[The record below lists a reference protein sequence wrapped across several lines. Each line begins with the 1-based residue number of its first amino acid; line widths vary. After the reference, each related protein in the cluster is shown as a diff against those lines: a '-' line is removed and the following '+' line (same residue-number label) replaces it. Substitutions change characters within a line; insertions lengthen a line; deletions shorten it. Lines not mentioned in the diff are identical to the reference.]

1 MDEMGIEVQN
11 LFWALSGSAW
21 SAEGKANELPEPFS
35 SLLGGLKEKKG
46 EIPLIGQKGGEFG
59 SRGEEE
65 GIEAWEALWKES
77 PLLFFPKKKSLMGMK
92 RPGGEQLS
100 MDITSPFSRK
110 KDLPLD
116 PSPFGEKKTDPPRDE
131 IPEVI
136 SENSLGTEKFAGEVP
151 RTKEPL
157 PLGMRSSDSELW
169 NLMGLSWGEAIPQL
183 NATASGL
190 EVYGAGP
197 VGVEK
202 EISPSPFQARESS
215 GLSGSISSATPEI
228 SKDRAQDGEA
238 VRAFGLW
245 AQIHGNGE
253 TDKGDLGLSLGP
265 SLRDPGALSSVV
277 GPRIEGPR
285 GPLSEVRGSF
295 PSDTKNG
302 KWARGQEEIGA
313 IGGKEAGKLDASAGA
328 VEAVKSRLSGPEP
341 SQTPVPRMT
350 HLGSIGELALSEV
363 HQVGENQSA
372 FPSDS
377 DGLGRP
383 VAHRTEGPRGAL
395 PEVRGSF
402 PSDTKNGKWARG
414 QEEIGAIG
422 GKEAGKLD
430 ASLAGFEVK
439 DLSLPVIESLES
451 SGQAK
456 GPSSSPMEVAPQET
470 SMPDMAFGARD
481 SKSEASQ
488 EGPLREDG
496 SSVSTQGLKTPSPME
511 ESRPE
516 LSRFPG
522 IAEEKRSRGEPATFK
537 GPRRESPSIKREEL
551 GQLPEMRPPEPGSLL
566 SKDGPLLG
574 PSKGETAQV
583 NGFQRL
589 LQPHGRELGEGPF
602 QTVQIVFKEAEDLTR
617 IRLRLHQNNLDA
629 LFVVTSAEKKSELE
643 ANLGQLQRELFQS
656 GFLPHLA
663 VEVGGRYANSGFQ
676 KDTPLYSYQESE
688 TGGRDIHEEVLLS
701 GLNPLD
707 GSIHLT
713 V

>member
-35 SLLGGLKEKKG
+35 SLLGGLEEKKG

-136 SENSLGTEKFAGEVP
+136 LENSLGPEKFAGEVP

-157 PLGMRSSDSELW
+157 PSGMRSSDSELW

-183 NATASGL
+183 NATALGL

-202 EISPSPFQARESS
+202 EISSSPFQARESS

-238 VRAFGLW
+238 VRALGLW

-265 SLRDPGALSSVV
+265 SLRDPDALSSVV
-277 GPRIEGPR
+277 GPRI
-285 GPLSEVRGSF
+285 
-295 PSDTKNG
+295 
-302 KWARGQEEIGA
+302 
-313 IGGKEAGKLDASAGA
+313 
-328 VEAVKSRLSGPEP
+328 
-341 SQTPVPRMT
+341 
-350 HLGSIGELALSEV
+350 
-363 HQVGENQSA
+363 
-372 FPSDS
+372 
-377 DGLGRP
+377 
-383 VAHRTEGPRGAL
+383 EGPRGAL

-430 ASLAGFEVK
+430 ASLAGFEVG

-488 EGPLREDG
+488 EGPLREDD

-511 ESRPE
+511 ESSPE

-583 NGFQRL
+583 NGSQRL

-643 ANLGQLQRELFQS
+643 ANLGHLQRELFQS

>member
-1 MDEMGIEVQN
+1 MRHGGILLAYRPIREGRGAEMDEMGIEVQN

-35 SLLGGLKEKKG
+35 SLLGGLEEKKG

-59 SRGEEE
+59 SRGEE

-197 VGVEK
+197 VEVEK
-202 EISPSPFQARESS
+202 EISSSPFQARESS

-265 SLRDPGALSSVV
+265 SLRDPDALSSVV

-313 IGGKEAGKLDASAGA
+313 IGGKEAGKLDAS
-328 VEAVKSRLSGPEP
+328 
-341 SQTPVPRMT
+341 
-350 HLGSIGELALSEV
+350 
-363 HQVGENQSA
+363 
-372 FPSDS
+372 
-377 DGLGRP
+377 
-383 VAHRTEGPRGAL
+383 
-395 PEVRGSF
+395 
-402 PSDTKNGKWARG
+402 
-414 QEEIGAIG
+414 
-422 GKEAGKLD
+422 
-430 ASLAGFEVK
+430 LAGFEVG

-488 EGPLREDG
+488 EGPLREDD

-551 GQLPEMRPPEPGSLL
+551 GQSPEMRPPEPGSLL

-583 NGFQRL
+583 NGSQRL

>member
-35 SLLGGLKEKKG
+35 SLLGGLEEKKG

-131 IPEVI
+131 APEVI

-202 EISPSPFQARESS
+202 EISSSPFQARESS

-265 SLRDPGALSSVV
+265 SLRDPDALSSVV
-277 GPRIEGPR
+277 GPRI
-285 GPLSEVRGSF
+285 
-295 PSDTKNG
+295 
-302 KWARGQEEIGA
+302 
-313 IGGKEAGKLDASAGA
+313 
-328 VEAVKSRLSGPEP
+328 
-341 SQTPVPRMT
+341 
-350 HLGSIGELALSEV
+350 
-363 HQVGENQSA
+363 
-372 FPSDS
+372 
-377 DGLGRP
+377 
-383 VAHRTEGPRGAL
+383 EGPRGAL

-430 ASLAGFEVK
+430 ASLAGFEVG
-439 DLSLPVIESLES
+439 DLSLPVIESLKS

-470 SMPDMAFGARD
+470 SMPDMAFGVRD

-488 EGPLREDG
+488 EGPLREDD

-522 IAEEKRSRGEPATFK
+522 IAEEKRSRGEPAIFK

-551 GQLPEMRPPEPGSLL
+551 GQSPEMRPPEPGSLL

-583 NGFQRL
+583 NGSQRL

>member
-1 MDEMGIEVQN
+1 
-11 LFWALSGSAW
+11 
-21 SAEGKANELPEPFS
+21 
-35 SLLGGLKEKKG
+35 
-46 EIPLIGQKGGEFG
+46 
-59 SRGEEE
+59 
-65 GIEAWEALWKES
+65 
-77 PLLFFPKKKSLMGMK
+77 
-92 RPGGEQLS
+92 

-131 IPEVI
+131 ASEVI

-157 PLGMRSSDSELW
+157 PSGMRSSDSELW

-183 NATASGL
+183 NATALGL

-202 EISPSPFQARESS
+202 EISSSPFQARESS
-215 GLSGSISSATPEI
+215 GLSGFISSATPEI

-238 VRAFGLW
+238 VRALGLW

-265 SLRDPGALSSVV
+265 SLRDPDGLSSVV
-277 GPRIEGPR
+277 GPRI
-285 GPLSEVRGSF
+285 
-295 PSDTKNG
+295 
-302 KWARGQEEIGA
+302 
-313 IGGKEAGKLDASAGA
+313 
-328 VEAVKSRLSGPEP
+328 
-341 SQTPVPRMT
+341 
-350 HLGSIGELALSEV
+350 
-363 HQVGENQSA
+363 
-372 FPSDS
+372 
-377 DGLGRP
+377 
-383 VAHRTEGPRGAL
+383 EGPRGAL

-430 ASLAGFEVK
+430 ASLAGFEVG
-439 DLSLPVIESLES
+439 DRSLPVIESLES

-470 SMPDMAFGARD
+470 SMPDMAFGVRD

-488 EGPLREDG
+488 EGPLREDD

-511 ESRPE
+511 ESSPE

-551 GQLPEMRPPEPGSLL
+551 GQSPEMRPPEPGSIL

-583 NGFQRL
+583 NGSQRL

-643 ANLGQLQRELFQS
+643 ANLGHLQRELFQS

>member
-1 MDEMGIEVQN
+1 MRHGGILLAYRPIREGRGAEMDEMGIEVQN

-35 SLLGGLKEKKG
+35 SLLGGLEEKKG

-157 PLGMRSSDSELW
+157 SFGMRSSDSELW

-197 VGVEK
+197 VEVEK
-202 EISPSPFQARESS
+202 EISSSPFQARESS

-265 SLRDPGALSSVV
+265 SLRDPDALSSVV
-277 GPRIEGPR
+277 GP
-285 GPLSEVRGSF
+285 
-295 PSDTKNG
+295 
-302 KWARGQEEIGA
+302 
-313 IGGKEAGKLDASAGA
+313 
-328 VEAVKSRLSGPEP
+328 
-341 SQTPVPRMT
+341 
-350 HLGSIGELALSEV
+350 
-363 HQVGENQSA
+363 
-372 FPSDS
+372 
-377 DGLGRP
+377 
-383 VAHRTEGPRGAL
+383 RTEGPRGAL

-430 ASLAGFEVK
+430 ASLAGFEVG
-439 DLSLPVIESLES
+439 DLSLPVIESLKS

-488 EGPLREDG
+488 EGPLREDD

-583 NGFQRL
+583 NGSQRL

>member
-1 MDEMGIEVQN
+1 
-11 LFWALSGSAW
+11 
-21 SAEGKANELPEPFS
+21 
-35 SLLGGLKEKKG
+35 
-46 EIPLIGQKGGEFG
+46 
-59 SRGEEE
+59 
-65 GIEAWEALWKES
+65 
-77 PLLFFPKKKSLMGMK
+77 
-92 RPGGEQLS
+92 
-100 MDITSPFSRK
+100 
-110 KDLPLD
+110 
-116 PSPFGEKKTDPPRDE
+116 
-131 IPEVI
+131 
-136 SENSLGTEKFAGEVP
+136 
-151 RTKEPL
+151 
-157 PLGMRSSDSELW
+157 
-169 NLMGLSWGEAIPQL
+169 
-183 NATASGL
+183 
-190 EVYGAGP
+190 
-197 VGVEK
+197 VEK
-202 EISPSPFQARESS
+202 EISSSPFQARESS

-265 SLRDPGALSSVV
+265 SLRDPDALSSVV
-277 GPRIEGPR
+277 GPRI
-285 GPLSEVRGSF
+285 
-295 PSDTKNG
+295 
-302 KWARGQEEIGA
+302 
-313 IGGKEAGKLDASAGA
+313 
-328 VEAVKSRLSGPEP
+328 
-341 SQTPVPRMT
+341 
-350 HLGSIGELALSEV
+350 
-363 HQVGENQSA
+363 
-372 FPSDS
+372 
-377 DGLGRP
+377 
-383 VAHRTEGPRGAL
+383 EGPRGAL

-430 ASLAGFEVK
+430 ASLAGFEVG
-439 DLSLPVIESLES
+439 DLSLPVIESLKS

-488 EGPLREDG
+488 EGPLREDD

-522 IAEEKRSRGEPATFK
+522 IAEEKRSRGEPAIFK

-551 GQLPEMRPPEPGSLL
+551 GQSPEMRPPEPGSLL

-583 NGFQRL
+583 NGSQRL

>member
-35 SLLGGLKEKKG
+35 SLLGGLEEKKG
-46 EIPLIGQKGGEFG
+46 EIPLIRQKGGEFG

-65 GIEAWEALWKES
+65 GIEAWEALWKEG

-131 IPEVI
+131 IPEGI
-136 SENSLGTEKFAGEVP
+136 LENSLGTEKFAGEVP

-157 PLGMRSSDSELW
+157 PSGMRSSDTELW

-190 EVYGAGP
+190 EVHGAGP

-202 EISPSPFQARESS
+202 EISSSPFQARESS

-238 VRAFGLW
+238 VRALGLW

-277 GPRIEGPR
+277 GPRI
-285 GPLSEVRGSF
+285 
-295 PSDTKNG
+295 
-302 KWARGQEEIGA
+302 
-313 IGGKEAGKLDASAGA
+313 
-328 VEAVKSRLSGPEP
+328 
-341 SQTPVPRMT
+341 
-350 HLGSIGELALSEV
+350 
-363 HQVGENQSA
+363 
-372 FPSDS
+372 
-377 DGLGRP
+377 
-383 VAHRTEGPRGAL
+383 EGPRGAL

-430 ASLAGFEVK
+430 ASLAGFEVG
-439 DLSLPVIESLES
+439 DRSLPVIESLES

-470 SMPDMAFGARD
+470 SMPDMAFGVRD

-488 EGPLREDG
+488 EGPLREDD

-511 ESRPE
+511 ESSPE

-551 GQLPEMRPPEPGSLL
+551 GQSPEMRPPEPGSIL

-583 NGFQRL
+583 NGSQRL

-643 ANLGQLQRELFQS
+643 ANLGHLQRELFQS

-676 KDTPLYSYQESE
+676 KDTPLYSYPESE